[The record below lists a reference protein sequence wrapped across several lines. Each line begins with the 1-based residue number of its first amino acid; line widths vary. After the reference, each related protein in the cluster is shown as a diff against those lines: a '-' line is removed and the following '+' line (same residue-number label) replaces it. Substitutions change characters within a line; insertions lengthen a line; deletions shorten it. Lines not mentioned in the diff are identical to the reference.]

1 MSDAQQTWDKL
12 PLEQAAGQLLIGGFD
27 AATPTPPS
35 LIQEALAQSVLGGV
49 ILFRRNVKDIEQVVA
64 LNEALHAAG
73 AKAPLAPL
81 ICVDQE
87 GGRVVR
93 LREPLTR
100 VGPMRD
106 LGQTRDARYA
116 SQVSEVIATE
126 LEAVGFNVNFAPV
139 LDVDTNPDN
148 PVIGD
153 RALSHSPQWVA
164 RLGGAFI
171 GGHIVAGVTPCAK
184 HFPGHGD
191 TLQDSH
197 LTLPTILHDIARL
210 ERMELVPFEAAIR
223 AGVPMIMTAHIVVSS
238 IDPIYP
244 ATLSPQ
250 IIDSILRKKMG
261 FEGIVVSDCLE
272 MKAVSEHYTIE
283 ELVERGLMAGVD
295 LFLICHTEDKWRRA
309 HAHLIKRAQE
319 DPIIHARLY
328 QSVQRIARHKTA
340 FMGNLARPWRARQGW
355 REVLGCQEHED
366 IVARMNAPKPVDDAD
381 PTEA

>member
-1 MSDAQQTWDKL
+1 MSDAHHTWDTL
-12 PLEQAAGQLLIGGFD
+12 PLEQAAGQLLIGGFE
-27 AATPTPPS
+27 TSEPTPPRF
-35 LIQEALAQSVLGGV
+35 IQEALATSTLGGV
-49 ILFRRNVKDIEQVVA
+49 ILFRRNVKDIDQVVA

-73 AKAPLAPL
+73 AQAPLAPL

-93 LREPLTR
+93 IREPFTH
-100 VGPMRD
+100 VGPMRQ
-106 LGQTRDARYA
+106 LGQTRDARYV

-139 LDVDTNPDN
+139 LDVDTNPKN

-171 GGHIVAGVTPCAK
+171 GGHVVAGVTPCAK

-197 LTLPTILHDIARL
+197 LTLPTVLHDMARL
-210 ERMELVPFEAAIR
+210 ESIELVPFTAAIR
-223 AGVPMIMTAHIVVSS
+223 AGVPMIMTAHIVVSNL
-238 IDPIYP
+238 DPIYP

-250 IIDSILRKKMG
+250 IIDGILRKKMG
-261 FEGIVVSDCLE
+261 FDGIVVSDCLE
-272 MKAVSEHYTIE
+272 MKAVAEHYTIE
-283 ELVERGLMAGVD
+283 ELVERGLRAGVD

-309 HAHLIKRAQE
+309 HTHLIKRSKE

-328 QSVQRIARHKTA
+328 QSLERIARHKTA

-355 REVLGCQEHED
+355 REVLGCQEHQE
-366 IVARMNAPKPVDDAD
+366 IVARMNTPPNTSAVD